1 MSTGDGRLVRN
12 LNALL
17 EVSKGMAAAIDL
29 DSVLAIIQSHASAV
43 MEAERGSIFVHDER
57 TGTLWNR
64 PSEGLA
70 SGRARVAV
78 GTGIAGHVA
87 KTGEMLNVPNAYEDA
102 RFSPETDRETD
113 FRTRSILCAPL
124 LAHGGKLLGVIQV
137 LNKKGGGVFT
147 RDDEALMAAFAAHAA
162 IALDRAQL
170 VDSRIEKER
179 IEEGLRRAHAIQMAM
194 LPRQL
199 PARPELELMAAMT
212 PARSVGGDLYD
223 FFVEGD
229 RLWFLVGDVSGK
241 GVGAALFM
249 ARAKTLLH
257 FIAREERSPAVVLA
271 RVNAELSRENE
282 STMFVTV
289 SAGYLDLATGR
300 LAAANAGHP
309 PPYHLDGRGAV
320 RPLEVPGGFPLGL
333 GDCEYPV
340 RDLTLERGDA
350 LYLYSDGVTEAFD
363 AEDEEF
369 GAERLEACLRDSS
382 GASAAALVE
391 ASLAAVRRFVGD
403 HPQSDDVTAM
413 SLRYLGR

>member
-1 MSTGDGRLVRN
+1 MVSPILIPYGTDSNKFRPRGVKSYGIMPAVFSAEIAGSMHGD
-12 LNALL
+12 
-17 EVSKGMAAAIDL
+17 
-29 DSVLAIIQSHASAV
+29 
-43 MEAERGSIFVHDER
+43 AERFPAGEMGKAIRVLYDALRETAAVPWLHGEK

-64 PSEGLA
+64 ASEGLA

-87 KTGEMLNVPNAYEDA
+87 KTGEMLNVPDAYEDA

-137 LNKKGGGVFT
+137 LNKKSGGVFT
-147 RDDEALMAAFAAHAA
+147 SDDEALMAAFASHAA
-162 IALDRAQL
+162 IALDRGQL

-179 IEEGLRRAHAIQMAM
+179 IEEGLRRAQAIQMAM

-199 PARPELELMAAMT
+199 PARPELDLMAAMR

-282 STMFVTV
+282 STMFVTA

-300 LAAANAGHP
+300 LTAANAGHP
-309 PPYHLDGRGAV
+309 LPYHLDGQGAV
-320 RPLEVPGGFPLGL
+320 QPARSAGRLSARSAPLRLSRPGPHARTRRRAVPL
-333 GDCEYPV
+333 
-340 RDLTLERGDA
+340 
-350 LYLYSDGVTEAFD
+350 
-363 AEDEEF
+363 
-369 GAERLEACLRDSS
+369 
-382 GASAAALVE
+382 
-391 ASLAAVRRFVGD
+391 
-403 HPQSDDVTAM
+403 
-413 SLRYLGR
+413 